1 MTSYITL
8 LKEND
13 LKATIQRT
21 SILKSIDHAG
31 HINIDEI
38 YEDVKEQH
46 PTLSLATIYKNII
59 LMQQNNV
66 IIEVPMNG
74 EKSKF
79 ELKKDD
85 HIHLICQHCG
95 EIQDSKITKE
105 KEQILSIKNFQLNNA
120 QINLY
125 GVCQQCQKKSLK

>member
-1 MTSYITL
+1 MTNYINL

-21 SILKSIDHAG
+21 SILKSIDQAG

-38 YEDVKEQH
+38 YEDVKEQY

-59 LMQQNNV
+59 LMQQNSV
-66 IIEVPMNG
+66 IVEVPMNG
-74 EKSKF
+74 EKSKY

-85 HIHLICQHCG
+85 HIHLICQQCG
-95 EIQDSKITKE
+95 SIQDREITQSTQKTLVIE
-105 KEQILSIKNFQLNNA
+105 NFKLNNS

-125 GVCQQCQKKSLK
+125 GVCQNCQNR

>member
-1 MTSYITL
+1 MTDYIKL
-8 LKEND
+8 LKENE

-31 HINIDEI
+31 HINIDDI
-38 YEDVKEQH
+38 YEIVREQH
-46 PTLSLATIYKNII
+46 PTLSLATIYKNILI
-59 LMQQNNV
+59 MQKNSV

-74 EKSKF
+74 KKSKY

-85 HIHLICQHCG
+85 HIHLICQSCG
-95 EIQDSKITKE
+95 EIRDSNISKKAKEELIVENFKIN
-105 KEQILSIKNFQLNNA
+105 SS

-125 GVCQQCQKKSLK
+125 GLCEECQSR

>member
-1 MTSYITL
+1 MTDYITL
-8 LKEND
+8 LKQND

-21 SILKSIDHAG
+21 SILKSIDQAG
-31 HINIDEI
+31 HINIDDI
-38 YEDVKEQH
+38 YEDVKEQY

-74 EKSKF
+74 QKSKY
-79 ELKKDD
+79 ELKKED
-85 HIHLICQHCG
+85 HIHLICQECG
-95 EIQDSKITKE
+95 SITDSKLHRKTE
-105 KEQILSIKNFQLNNA
+105 KMLIVTDFQLKSS

-125 GVCQQCQKKSLK
+125 GLCKTCQNQ

>member
-1 MTSYITL
+1 MTNYISI
-8 LKEND
+8 LKDND

-21 SILKSIDHAG
+21 GILKSIDQAG

-38 YEDVKEQH
+38 YEDVKEYY

-59 LMQQNNV
+59 LMVKQGV

-74 EKSKF
+74 EKSKY

-85 HIHLICQHCG
+85 HIHLICQSCG
-95 EIQDSKITKE
+95 EIRDIEISKE
-105 KEQILSIKNFQLNNA
+105 KEQILHIENFQLNNA

-125 GVCQQCQKKSLK
+125 GVCEKCQLLR

>member
-1 MTSYITL
+1 MTNYINL

-31 HINIDEI
+31 HINIDDI
-38 YEDVKEQH
+38 YEDVKEQY

-66 IIEVPMNG
+66 IVEVPMNG
-74 EKSKF
+74 EKSKY
-79 ELKKDD
+79 ELAKDD
-85 HIHLICQHCG
+85 HIHLICQACG
-95 EIQDSKITKE
+95 KIKDTEITSQTKKALVIE
-105 KEQILSIKNFQLNNA
+105 NFQLSSS

-125 GVCQQCQKKSLK
+125 GLCQQCQSN

>member
-1 MTSYITL
+1 MKHYIKL

-21 SILKSIDHAG
+21 SILKTIDQAG
-31 HINIDEI
+31 HINIDDI
-38 YEDVKEQH
+38 YEDVKGQY

-74 EKSKF
+74 EKSKY

-85 HIHLICQHCG
+85 HIHLICQECG
-95 EIQDSKITKE
+95 MIQDRNITQKTYE
-105 KEQILSIKNFQLNNA
+105 SLIIKDFQLKSSH
-120 QINLY
+120 INLY
-125 GVCQQCQKKSLK
+125 GLCQTCQKR